1 MKKLVTILTLF
12 IMIIT
17 CIVPLSAKT
26 KVKVAYPIQDG
37 LTEISENGV
46 FSGYTYDYLKELE
59 RFTDFEFVT
68 LEGDV
73 NDQLV
78 AALEKVKNGELDLM
92 GAIIYDES
100 LASIYDYTSTNYGMG
115 NMALYVSANNAN
127 INETNIYSM
136 KNLKVGVLS
145 SSNKKNPS
153 FCLLYTSRC
162 V

>member
-59 RFTDFEFVT
+59 RFVP
-68 LEGDV
+68 L
-73 NDQLV
+73 QIL
-78 AALEKVKNGELDLM
+78 
-92 GAIIYDES
+92 
-100 LASIYDYTSTNYGMG
+100 
-115 NMALYVSANNAN
+115 
-127 INETNIYSM
+127 
-136 KNLKVGVLS
+136 NLNL
-145 SSNKKNPS
+145 
-153 FCLLYTSRC
+153 
-162 V
+162 

>member
-59 RFTDFEFVT
+59 RFTDFEFEFVT

-92 GAIIYDES
+92 GAIIYD
-100 LASIYDYTSTNYGMG
+100 
-115 NMALYVSANNAN
+115 
-127 INETNIYSM
+127 
-136 KNLKVGVLS
+136 
-145 SSNKKNPS
+145 
-153 FCLLYTSRC
+153 CLLYTSRC

>member
-59 RFTDFEFVT
+59 RFTDFEFEFVT

-100 LASIYDYTSTNYGMG
+100 LASTYDYTSPQYVMWYMG
-115 NMALYVSANNAN
+115 
-127 INETNIYSM
+127 
-136 KNLKVGVLS
+136 
-145 SSNKKNPS
+145 
-153 FCLLYTSRC
+153 
-162 V
+162 